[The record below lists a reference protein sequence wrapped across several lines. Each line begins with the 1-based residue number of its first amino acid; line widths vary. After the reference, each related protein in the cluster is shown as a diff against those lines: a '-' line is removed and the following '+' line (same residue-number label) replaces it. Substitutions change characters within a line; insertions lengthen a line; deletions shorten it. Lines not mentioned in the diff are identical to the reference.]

1 MALPDPFP
9 QEDLP
14 LSELWTYLHTIQT
27 DFCFNQELGVFYA
40 SPAWHAAKTVLD
52 LGTGN
57 GYYLNRLASHFPE
70 KNYLGIDISPD
81 YIEHARQT
89 VTAPNITFEC
99 QDLYQVQ
106 GTYDVVLSRLVLQ
119 HLDNVDQALKVLANV
134 LHPGGMAYII
144 DANDPVRY
152 FYPVP
157 TEYVEFFKAYTA
169 HQSQHGMNRNIAS
182 ELQHAI
188 NQQGQF
194 ICRNMENILIPSTI
208 DDNLSL
214 FEKTYYLVIVMVEKT
229 GGMDYDFGSVKK
241 AWRLWCQTKRKYMQ
255 VGLKVL
261 PLQKLHG

>member
-14 LSELWTYLHTIQT
+14 LAELWTYLHTIQT

-40 SPAWHAAKTVLD
+40 SPTWHAAKTVLD

-57 GYYLNRLASHFPE
+57 GYYLNRLASYFTE
-70 KNYLGIDISPD
+70 KHYRGIDISPD
-81 YIEHARQT
+81 YIEQASQT
-89 VTAPNITFEC
+89 VTSPNIAFEC

-106 GTYDVVLSRLVLQ
+106 GMYDVVLSRLVFQ
-119 HLDNVDQALKVLANV
+119 HLDNVDQALKALANV
-134 LHPGGMAYII
+134 LHPGGTAYII
-144 DANDPVRY
+144 DANDPARY
-152 FYPVP
+152 FYPEP
-157 TEYVEFFKAYTA
+157 TEYVEFFKAYAA
-169 HQSQHGMNRNIAS
+169 HQGQQGMNRNIAS

-194 ICRNMENILIPSTI
+194 TCMNMENLLIPSTI

-214 FEKTYYLVIVMVEKT
+214 FEKTYYLVVVMVEKT

-241 AWRLWCQTKRKYMQ
+241 AWRLWCQAKKKYMQ

-261 PLQKLHG
+261 QLQKLPV